1 MNESQTKKKI
11 CVRYSYF
18 DETRYAL
25 AFLMK
30 INMSIIPSYHLM
42 RFVWIQNQNQNFYK
56 IKLFVF

>member
-30 INMSIIPSYHLM
+30 INMSIIPSFDEICLDSKPKSK
-42 RFVWIQNQNQNFYK
+42 F
-56 IKLFVF
+56 L